1 MEFVTH
7 GLGRWLHIMAG
18 VMWIGLLYYFNF
30 VQMAAAK
37 AAAADGTAAGIN
49 KHVAPRAL
57 LFFRWAAVVIWLAG
71 AMILG
76 SRFLEV
82 FIFANKAY
90 YPIGV
95 GAWLGTIMLFNVWVL
110 IWPNQ
115 QKILG
120 LKPASDEEKNKARR
134 VAMLASRT
142 NTMLSMPMLFFM
154 VASGGIFRTAFFG

>member
-1 MEFVTH
+1 MDFIVH
-7 GLGRWLHIMAG
+7 GLGRWLHIGAG

-37 AAAADGTAAGIN
+37 NAAADGTAAGIN

-57 LFFRWAAVVIWLAG
+57 LFFRWAAVVTWLAG

-76 SRFLEV
+76 PQFVDV
-82 FIFANKAY
+82 FTFAQKPY
-90 YPIGV
+90 FPIGV

-120 LKPASDEEKNKARR
+120 FKPATDEEKNKARR

-154 VASGGIFRTAFFG
+154 VASGGMFRTAFF

>member
-57 LFFRWAAVVIWLAG
+57 LFFRWAAVVTWLAG

-142 NTMLSMPMLFFM
+142 NTMLSIPMLFFM
-154 VASGGIFRTAFFG
+154 VASGGMFRTGFFG